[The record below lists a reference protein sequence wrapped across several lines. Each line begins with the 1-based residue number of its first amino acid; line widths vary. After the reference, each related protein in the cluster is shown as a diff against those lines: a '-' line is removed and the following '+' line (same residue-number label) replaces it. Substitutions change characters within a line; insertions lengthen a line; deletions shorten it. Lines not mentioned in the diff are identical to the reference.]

1 MNILGVFASIFITIA
16 YVVAIRELTT
26 TKRATKEQMTFWL
39 FITTGLLFA
48 TANSIQVLINTGVWG
63 FFLIE
68 LVNVL
73 LAIVSWA
80 LAYKYYRER
89 NNEIAWYQERY
100 AEWLKKNNAEKR
112 SKE

>member
-26 TKRATKEQMTFWL
+26 TKQSTREQMVFWL

-48 TANSIQVLINTGVWG
+48 TANSVQVMINTGVWG

-68 LVNVL
+68 AVNVA

-80 LAYKYYRER
+80 LAYKYYR
-89 NNEIAWYQERY
+89 
-100 AEWLKKNNAEKR
+100 KNK
-112 SKE
+112 

>member
-26 TKRATKEQMTFWL
+26 TKQSTREQMVFWL

-48 TANSIQVLINTGVWG
+48 TANSVQVMINTGVWG

-68 LVNVL
+68 AVNVA

-80 LAYKYYRER
+80 LAYKYYRR
-89 NNEIAWYQERY
+89 NKQIAKWYEEQY
-100 AEWLKKNNAEKR
+100 NKMKDN
-112 SKE
+112 